1 MDKLTKEQCIVITGY
16 TGVLFGQIEWFL
28 DDAEKRLGRPILT
41 HEMRNDE
48 VMKSIKKA
56 YSHDFHNLMP

>member
-41 HEMRNDE
+41 HEMRSDE

-56 YSHDFHNLMP
+56 YSNYFHNLMP

>member
-41 HEMRNDE
+41 HEMRSDE

-56 YSHDFHNLMP
+56 YSNDFHNLMP